1 MLKITGRTSKST
13 CFKNFDE
20 LKSFVSFELYLPGS
34 DVLTINVPLEANKIK
49 YRPLKKKH
57 AQAELDIV
65 RNEKKKKMAENRAKT
80 MTDYDPTKKRKGVV
94 VPTTTTTSN
103 DEQQQQ
109 HVQAIGLS
117 TSDGFYVV
125 SKKVIESFEAL

>member
-1 MLKITGRTSKST
+1 M
-13 CFKNFDE
+13 
-20 LKSFVSFELYLPGS
+20 
-34 DVLTINVPLEANKIK
+34 
-49 YRPLKKKH
+49 
-57 AQAELDIV
+57 

-94 VPTTTTTSN
+94 VPTTTTSN
-103 DEQQQQ
+103 EEQQQQQQ

-125 SKKVIESFEAL
+125 SKKVIEFRGTID